1 MSAEAEAAVENALEE
16 GNEDAEDEDIE
27 AMKRKVAEIEAEYER
42 LKGQNDEDLDD
53 EGGDATVAGP
63 GGEGKTSAEAD
74 PNSADITKS
83 IFIGNLDDSV
93 TPENL
98 QEFFKAC
105 GTINRITIMC
115 DKFTGQPKG
124 FAYMEFEETEAVELA
139 CGLDETEM
147 NGKPISVKAK
157 RQNVPRFMVAAEGDA
172 AEGDGEAAEEGVVV
186 EEAPGAA
193 TGVEDVVEEGIILIK
208 CTH

>member
-157 RQNVPRFMVAAEGDA
+157 RQNVPRFMRGR
-172 AEGDGEAAEEGVVV
+172 GRGRGRGGWRGRGRGRGGRGGSRGGYRGRGRGRGRYN
-186 EEAPGAA
+186 PY
-193 TGVEDVVEEGIILIK
+193 
-208 CTH
+208 